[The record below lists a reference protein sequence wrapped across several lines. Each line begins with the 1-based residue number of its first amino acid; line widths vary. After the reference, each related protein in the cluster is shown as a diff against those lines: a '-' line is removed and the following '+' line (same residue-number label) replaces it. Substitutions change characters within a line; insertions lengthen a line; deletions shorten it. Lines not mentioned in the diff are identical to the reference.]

1 MRTLRQ
7 HATATLA
14 ALVLWAGATA
24 AARAGVFISW
34 WGYDQQLQPGAVI
47 PGDDEPFSH
56 RYNFYAGPTFSI
68 GGDYNHFVYMDYL
81 DRLDR
86 GRSSATASRTR
97 RPSFT
102 RRLASRAG
110 GDVGRELGW

>member
-1 MRTLRQ
+1 MRTFRQ
-7 HATATLA
+7 HATAALA

-68 GGDYNHFVYMDYL
+68 GGGSGM
-81 DRLDR
+81 R
-86 GRSSATASRTR
+86 
-97 RPSFT
+97 
-102 RRLASRAG
+102 
-110 GDVGRELGW
+110 